1 MLLLPTPDNRG
12 QWTKINPKLNLCV
25 GLEEQNNMVWQ
36 PGHELQDSHYTIA
49 GKLGEGGF
57 GITYLAQTETG
68 EKVVIKT
75 LNEKIRNKKD
85 FEKCQQDFLNE
96 ALWIAKCSHPH
107 IVRVEELIQED
118 HLWCIVLEY
127 IEGTNLGT
135 LVDTEGALPEGE
147 ALHYIQQIGDAL
159 NTVHHQGFLHRDI
172 KPLNILRRKGEASAT
187 LIDFGMA
194 RKFMPNLVQGHTA
207 YVSRGF
213 APIEQYD
220 WRSFRGPYTDVY
232 GLAATLYA
240 LLTEEVPESATNRD
254 RRVAR
259 NQPDPLI
266 PPKQLNPL
274 ISDRTNTAILAG
286 MALEPEDRPQS
297 IQHWFDLLGIALISP
312 PWQAPPAINDTE
324 RKWSSAVGM
333 DYSTLEQL
341 LAAGNWQE
349 ADRQTEQILLE
360 ISDRTAQGSLTEEE
374 VKYLPGRDLRTLD
387 RLWVQYSNGHFGFS
401 VQNRIWRSLDKNYQE
416 FGDRVGWRSPD
427 QSWLAYADL
436 TFNLGAPQGHLPTWG
451 RRGRLW
457 PYLGSRLKRCGL

>member
-1 MLLLPTPDNRG
+1 MLLFSPPNHQR
-12 QWTKINPKLNLCV
+12 QSTKIIPKLNLCV
-25 GLEEQNNMVWQ
+25 GLEETNNMVWQ
-36 PGHELQDSHYTIA
+36 TGHQLQDGQYTIA
-49 GKLGEGGF
+49 RKLGEGGF
-57 GITYLAQTETG
+57 GITYLAQTQTG
-68 EKVVIKT
+68 DNVVIKT
-75 LNEKIRNKKD
+75 LNEKIRNHKN

-96 ALWIAKCSHPH
+96 ALWIAKSSHPH

-135 LVDTEGALPEGE
+135 LVDTEGALPEAE

-172 KPLNILRRKGEASAT
+172 KPLNILRRKGEASTT

-194 RKFMPNLVQGHTA
+194 RKFMPNLVQGHTT

-220 WRSFRGPYTDVY
+220 WQSFRGPYTDVY
-232 GLAATLYA
+232 ALAATLYA

-254 RRVAR
+254 RRLAR
-259 NQPDPLI
+259 KQSDPLI
-266 PPKQLNPL
+266 PPQEINPV
-274 ISDRTNTAILAG
+274 ISDRINTAILAG

-297 IQHWFDLLGIALISP
+297 IEQWFDLLGIVLISP
-312 PWQAPPAINDTE
+312 AWQAPPPINDTE

-333 DYSTLEQL
+333 DYSPLEQL
-341 LAAGNWQE
+341 LAAGDWQE
-349 ADRQTEQILLE
+349 ADRQTDQILLE
-360 ISDRTAQGSLTEEE
+360 ISDRTSQGSLTEEE

-387 RLWVQYSNGHFGFS
+387 RLWVHYSNGHFGLS
-401 VQNRIWRSLDKNYQE
+401 VQNRIWRSLDKNYEE

-427 QSWLAYADL
+427 HSWLAYVKL
-436 TFNLGAPQGHLPTWG
+436 TFDLGAPQGHLPTWG